1 MPIVTISRIQHR
13 KGLHDQL
20 PQLASAELGW
30 ATDRRRLYIGN
41 GTISEGAPELGNTEI
56 LTEYSDV
63 LGLANQYTFKNSDS
77 GYNPVTRANSSQYNA
92 VTYGNGKYV
101 AVGANGQ
108 TVMSTDAITWS
119 NTDSGT
125 INSLLGVTYAYGYYI
140 AVGVNGTV
148 VISASGTA
156 WQTIVINSTVT
167 LTSVEYVNS
176 VVMATGNDGNI
187 YQTTDAINWTLI
199 ATGNTVQL
207 NSISYGNSTY
217 VAVGQAGTVIY
228 SADGT
233 AWTTE
238 TISSFDIMAVAYQ
251 NSKFIA
257 TGQNAKTWYSTD
269 GMDWTRSLVDAYVSS
284 VVDAGN
290 VSYFLTSWGDI
301 YNDATGKATYLLN
314 IANDQTF
321 TDMYLDVANGFFV
334 AVTQSGKIYNSSNG
348 STFNLVSSGNAA
360 LYGIYQDSTSGSP
373 KWLVCG
379 ANGTLLTSPD
389 ATTWTAQ
396 TTGTTETLYDV
407 TMFSTTT
414 YVVVGSNG
422 TLMTSPNAVS
432 WTGIPTGFT
441 QDLYAATSHLTG
453 VSSYEVVI
461 AGQDGY
467 VLNSPD
473 AINFN
478 VVLTGS
484 INVNAVVVQLGNI
497 HQIQRINWTSPSLI
511 NRDTYVFV
519 GDDGMVLTTDDLTNW
534 TLASSNSTVHLTGLV
549 YNGTKF
555 LVSGDGGLT
564 VLETVDLI
572 NFTGNSI
579 RFAGNTIV
587 PDCMAISTNN
597 VYNLLAGQ
605 FGQIYGSTGT
615 DFYKTLATV
624 SYDVQALVYGSTNL
638 AVGKHGLVATSSN
651 AITWNDA
658 TYTYG
663 NTITERSLQQK
674 LDDFVSVKDF
684 GARGDGVTDD
694 TVAINLALNELYVRF
709 TNPGTRKIL
718 HFPAGTYVVSD
729 SINVPHGAY
738 LQGEGMDN
746 TIIAQ
751 TRPASLNPEVSWLLY
766 SADSLQQISGNL
778 GLNGAVLPGSMR
790 ISDMTLRSP
799 SDCVVIDKAT
809 DVSFRNVKFQGTDA
823 TNTRKL
829 DDIILGRPVSG
840 VRFVGTTLV
849 PARDVTFYDCEFT
862 GTNTGLY
869 VAADQNVDS
878 VNLQSC
884 NLNTL
889 YQGMRSAFGSGSTQQ
904 FSISNSVFDLIY
916 SSACSLSNADTFI
929 SSFNSYREAGN
940 HLLGD
945 NYPYDVVV
953 EFAAGCINCASIADS
968 FNRSYDSSLTVDR
981 VSQTVDSSDWYFG
994 RGIRLGAYQIQ
1005 NGKSTILTDATAKG
1019 YLFSG
1024 LDVQFTSAFAI
1035 EMFYT
1040 ISRKSQIKSGYFKLS
1055 TNGTNYFFD
1064 DDSNQTGNTGTTLG
1078 FDGTDIYFT
1087 TDNSGDTGLINYAI
1101 RYLEML

>member
-41 GTISEGAPELGNTEI
+41 GTIPEGAPELGNTEI

-77 GYNPVTRANSSQYNA
+77 GYTPVTRANSSQYNA

-108 TVMSTDAITWS
+108 TVISTDAITWS

-125 INSLLGVTYAYGYYI
+125 INSLLGVTYAFGYYI

-167 LTSVEYVNS
+167 LTSVEYINS
-176 VVMATGNDGNI
+176 LVMATGNDGNV
-187 YQTTDAINWTLI
+187 YKTTDAINWTLV
-199 ATGNTVQL
+199 ATGNAIQL
-207 NSISYGNSTY
+207 NGVSYGNSKY

-228 SADGT
+228 STNGIT
-233 AWTTE
+233 WTTE
-238 TISSFDIMAVAYQ
+238 TISTFDIMAVTYQ

-257 TGQNAKTWYSTD
+257 TGQNTKTWYSTD
-269 GMDWTRSLVDAYVSS
+269 GVSWIRSLVDAFVASA
-284 VVDAGN
+284 VDAGN
-290 VSYFLTSWGDI
+290 VSYFLTSWGDL
-301 YNDATGKATYLLN
+301 YNDANGDVEFLLN

-321 TDMYLDVANGFFV
+321 TDMYLDTANGFFV
-334 AVTQSGKIYNSSNG
+334 VVTQSGKIYNSTNG
-348 STFNLVSSGNAA
+348 STFNLVDSGNPA

-379 ANGTLLTSPD
+379 ATGTLLTSTD
-389 ATTWTAQ
+389 GTTWTAQ

-407 TMFSTTT
+407 TIFSTST

-422 TLMTSPNAVS
+422 TILTSPNAVT
-432 WTGIPTGFT
+432 WTDVPTGLT
-441 QDLYAATSHLTG
+441 QDLYNISGHVVAPSD
-453 VSSYEVVI
+453 YEVII
-461 AGQDGY
+461 AGEAGH
-467 VLNSPD
+467 VLNSTD
-473 AINFN
+473 GTNFN
-478 VVLTGS
+478 VVLAGS
-484 INVNAVVVQLGNI
+484 VNVNAVVVQLGNI
-497 HQIQRINWTSPSLI
+497 HHSEWVSWVSPSLT
-511 NRDTYVFV
+511 NRSSYVFT
-519 GDDGMVLTTDDLTNW
+519 GDDGMVLVTDDLTNW
-534 TLASSNSTVHLTGLV
+534 TLASSDTTVHLTSLV
-549 YNGTKF
+549 YNGSKF
-555 LVSGDGGLT
+555 KFCGDGGIT
-564 VLETVDLI
+564 VLESTDLI
-572 NFTGNSI
+572 NFIGSSI
-579 RFAGNTIV
+579 RFANNVTV
-587 PDCMAISTNN
+587 PDCMAISTNS
-597 VYNLLAGQ
+597 VYNLIAGQ

-615 DFYKTLATV
+615 DFYKTLASV
-624 SYDVQALVYGSTNL
+624 SYDVMALVYGSVNL
-638 AVGKHGLVATSSN
+638 AVGKHGLVATSTD

-746 TIIAQ
+746 TILAQ
-751 TRPASLNPEVSWLLY
+751 TRPASLNPQVSWLIY

-778 GLNGAVLPGSMR
+778 GLNGAVLPGNMR

-799 SDCVVIDKAT
+799 SDCVIIDKAT

-823 TNTRKL
+823 SNTRKL
-829 DDIILGRPVSG
+829 NDVIMDRPVSG
-840 VRFVGTTLV
+840 VRFVGTGLV
-849 PARDVTFYDCEFT
+849 PARDITFYDCEFT
-862 GTNTGLY
+862 GTNCGLY
-869 VAADQNVDS
+869 VAGDQNVDG

-884 NLNTL
+884 NINTL
-889 YQGMRSAFGSGSTQQ
+889 YQGMRSVFGAGTTKQ
-904 FSISNSVFDLIY
+904 FSISNSMFDLIY
-916 SSACSLSNADTFI
+916 SSACEVSNADTFI

-945 NYPYDVVV
+945 NYPYDVIVN
-953 EFAAGCINCASIADS
+953 FAAGCVNCASIADS
-968 FNRSYDSSLTVDR
+968 FKRSYASSLTVDR
-981 VSQTVDSSDWYFG
+981 VSQTVASSDWYFG
-994 RGIRLGAYQIQ
+994 RGIRLGAYQMQ
-1005 NGKSTILTDATAKG
+1005 NGKSAVLTDATAKG
-1019 YLFSG
+1019 YLVSG
-1024 LDVQFTSAFAI
+1024 LDIQFTSAFAI

-1087 TDNSGDTGLINYAI
+1087 TDSSGDTGLINYAI